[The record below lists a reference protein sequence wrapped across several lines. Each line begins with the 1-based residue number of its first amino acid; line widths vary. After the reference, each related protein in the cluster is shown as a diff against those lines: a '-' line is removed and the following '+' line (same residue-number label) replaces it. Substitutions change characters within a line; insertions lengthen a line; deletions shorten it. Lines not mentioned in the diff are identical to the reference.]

1 MSIIIN
7 KSKDRSRKVKKNDYG
22 KLGDF
27 SVGVSFH

>member
-7 KSKDRSRKVKKNDYG
+7 KSKDRYRKVKKNDYG

-27 SVGVSFH
+27 SVDVSFH